1 MGSRIVGIGGYRLL
15 IGGGETG
22 ELIRRH
28 DWASTPIGSFDAWP
42 QSLLNALEVMLNSPE
57 SMYLVW
63 GKELTFFYNDAYRPI
78 LGPRLDG
85 ALGQSLPVLWADAWD
100 AVRDGMQKALSG
112 KPVRSDYAL
121 ITMAREEIPEETW
134 WSYSFSPLRDDDGS
148 VRGVLCYT
156 REMTEHVKAT
166 LALAESEQRLDAL
179 VRSSSEVR
187 FSINAD
193 WTQLHQL
200 KGGNFIPD
208 THTDNSNWLDEYIP
222 AEAHDAVRAEIARAL
237 STRST
242 YSIEHP
248 VNRVDGGVGWAQVC
262 AVPLFDQGGSITGW
276 LGAASDITDRKNA
289 EAVLKTSEAQLR
301 DFNALLE
308 EQVAK
313 RTAELRLYRDVIQA
327 NAVPT
332 CIFDSEYRLIA
343 FNEAHAQTFRAI
355 YGYSLEG
362 NEVLPDLLPTEQ
374 AAVLRDQLK
383 RVLNGETFRVSAE
396 FGDPSVSRRSY
407 EIAFTPLCEASGD
420 VTGGFCFAYDV
431 TDQIKSQVELERAQA
446 ALRQAQ
452 KIEAVGQL
460 TGGVAH
466 DFNNLLTIIRSSCDL
481 LKRANLQEDKRL
493 RYIEAISNTVDR
505 ASRLT
510 GQLLAFARRQ
520 TLRPEVFAPCENI
533 RSLAEMLATL
543 SGPHI
548 DIDIQSPDT
557 PYFVYADSG
566 QFDTSLVNM
575 AVNARDALNGRGR
588 IGIRVAPAE
597 SIPAVRLHPAIKGRY
612 VAVSV
617 SDTGTGIA
625 SEQLELIFEPFFTTK
640 ELGKGTGLGLSQV
653 FGFAKQSGGEVIVES
668 KIGEGSTFTLYL
680 PRVDGRVE
688 HPEEKSTAP
697 EPLAPDHGTR
707 VLVVEDN
714 PDIGAFC
721 QTALVELGYLP
732 ALAASAEE
740 ALELLAREP
749 DGLDVVFSDV
759 VMPGMNG
766 IDLGKTIRRLY
777 PRVPVV
783 LTSGYSEVLAQYG
796 SYGFDLLQKP
806 YSVDQLSSFLTKAIH
821 DRRTQR

>member
-1 MGSRIVGIGGYRLL
+1 MGSRIVGKGGRRML

-22 ELIRRH
+22 ELIRQH

-42 QSLLNALEVMLNSPE
+42 QSLHNALELMLNSPE

-63 GKELTFFYNDAYRPI
+63 GEELTFFYNDAYRPI

-112 KPVRSDYAL
+112 KAVRSDYAP
-121 ITMAREEIPEETW
+121 ITMAREGILEETW

-156 REMTEHVKAT
+156 REMTEQVRTT

-187 FSINAD
+187 FSISAD
-193 WTQLHQL
+193 WSQLHQL

-208 THTDNSNWLDEYIP
+208 TDADNTNWLNEYIP
-222 AEAHDAVRAEIARAL
+222 AEARDAVRAEYERAI

-248 VNRVDGGVGWAQVC
+248 VNRVDGSVGWAQVR
-262 AVPLFDQGGSITGW
+262 AVPLFDQSGKITGW

-289 EAVLKTSEAQLR
+289 EAVLKASEAQLR

-332 CIFDSEYRLIA
+332 CIFDNEYRLIA

-362 NEVLPDLLPTEQ
+362 NEALPDLLPAEQ
-374 AAVLRDQLK
+374 GKILREQLR
-383 RVLNGETFRVSAE
+383 RVLSGETFRVSAE
-396 FGDPSVSRRSY
+396 FGDPRVSRRSY
-407 EIAFTPLCEASGD
+407 ELDFTPLREGSGAI
-420 VTGGFCFAYDV
+420 TGGFCFAYDI

-493 RYIEAISNTVDR
+493 RYIEAISNTVHR

-548 DIDIQSPDT
+548 DIDIDIDIQSPDT

-575 AVNARDALNGRGR
+575 AVNARGR

-617 SDTGTGIA
+617 SDTGTSIA

-688 HPEEKSTAP
+688 HPEGTSTAP

-732 ALAASAEE
+732 ALAASAED

-749 DGLDVVFSDV
+749 DGFDVVFSDV

-766 IDLGKTIRRLY
+766 IDLGKAIRRLY
-777 PRVPVV
+777 PMKPVV
-783 LTSGYSEVLAQYG
+783 LTSGYSEVLAQHG
-796 SYGFDLLQKP
+796 SYGFELLQKP
-806 YSVDQLSSFLTKAIH
+806 YSIDQLSSFLTKAIH
-821 DRRTQR
+821 DRRMQR

>member
-1 MGSRIVGIGGYRLL
+1 MGRVGNRLL

-28 DWASTPIGSFDAWP
+28 DWSSTPIGSQDAWP
-42 QSLLNALEVMLNSPE
+42 QSLHNALELMLNSPE

-63 GKELTFFYNDAYRPI
+63 GEALTFFYNDAYRPL
-78 LGPRLDG
+78 LGSRLEG

-100 AVRDGMQKALSG
+100 AVRDSMRKALSG
-112 KPVRSDYAL
+112 QSIRSDYAP
-121 ITMAREEIPEETW
+121 IIMAREGVPEETW
-134 WSYSFSPLRDDDGS
+134 WSYSFSPLRDDQGS
-148 VRGVLCYT
+148 IRGVLCYT
-156 REMTEHVKAT
+156 REMTDQVNTT

-208 THTDNSNWLDEYIP
+208 TDTDNSNWLNDYIP
-222 AEAHDAVRAEIARAL
+222 VEARDAVRAEIARAI

-248 VNRVDGGVGWAQVC
+248 VNRVDGSVGWAQVR
-262 AVPLFDQGGSITGW
+262 AVPLFDQGGKITGW

-289 EAVLKTSEAQLR
+289 EAFLKESEAQLR
-301 DFNALLE
+301 DFNAMLE
-308 EQVAK
+308 EQVAE
-313 RTAELRLYRDVIQA
+313 RTAELRLYRDVIDA

-332 CIFDSEYRLIA
+332 CIFDNEYRLVA
-343 FNEAHAQTFRAI
+343 FNEAYSQAFRAI

-362 NEVLPDLLPTEQ
+362 RELLPELLPAEQ
-374 AAVLRDQLK
+374 ALVLREQLR
-383 RVLNGETFRVSAE
+383 RVLSGETFRVSAE
-396 FGDPSVSRRSY
+396 FGDPSLLRRSY
-407 EIAFTPLCEASGD
+407 ELAYTPLRDPSGS
-420 VTGGFCFAYDV
+420 VAGGFCFANDV
-431 TDQIKSQVELERAQA
+431 TEQIKSQVELERAQA

-481 LKRANLQEDKRL
+481 LKRPNLLEEKRL
-493 RYIEAISNTVDR
+493 RYIEAISTTVDR

-520 TLRPEVFAPCENI
+520 TLKPEVFAPCENI
-533 RSLAEMLATL
+533 RSVAEMLATL
-543 SGPHI
+543 SGPRI
-548 DIDIQSPDT
+548 DIDIRSPET
-557 PYFVYADSG
+557 PYYVYADSG
-566 QFDTSLVNM
+566 QFDTALVNM
-575 AVNARDALNGRGR
+575 AVNARDALCGKGR
-588 IGIRVAPAE
+588 IEIRVSPADK
-597 SIPAVRLHPAIKGRY
+597 IPAVRLQPATTGRY

-625 SEQLELIFEPFFTTK
+625 PEQLESIFEPFFTTK
-640 ELGKGTGLGLSQV
+640 ALGKGTGLGLSQV

-668 KIGEGSTFTLYL
+668 KVGKGSTFTLYL
-680 PRVDGRVE
+680 PRVDSRVE
-688 HPEEKSTAP
+688 PRREKPPAP
-697 EPLAPDHGTR
+697 EPLVPDHGTR
-707 VLVVEDN
+707 VLMVEDN
-714 PDIGAFC
+714 PDISAFC
-721 QTALVELGYLP
+721 QTALVELGYQP
-732 ALAASAEE
+732 STAANAEE
-740 ALELLAREP
+740 ALELLSKQP
-749 DGLDVVFSDV
+749 DQFDVVFSDV

-766 IDLGKTIRRLY
+766 IDLGKTIRRQY
-777 PRVPVV
+777 PLMPVV
-783 LTSGYSEVLAQYG
+783 LTSGYSEVLAQHG

-806 YSVDQLSSFLTKAIH
+806 YSIDQLSSFLTKAI
-821 DRRTQR
+821 RRAAVHR